1 MSLLLFNFAPSQ
13 TWIQVVL
20 LVVGI
25 VAVVKSAGWL
35 TDGSVGIATRMGVP
49 QIVIGLTVVAMGT
62 SMPEFFVSL
71 LSALGGKP
79 GLAVGNIVGSNIFNA
94 TLIVGSA
101 TSRLRLS
108 PLWCC

>member
-20 LVVGI
+20 LVIGI

-71 LSALGGKP
+71 MSALGGKP
-79 GLAVGNIVGSNIFNA
+79 IPLAVPIH
-94 TLIVGSA
+94 
-101 TSRLRLS
+101 
-108 PLWCC
+108 C